1 MSQAAAVQVSET
13 PRVDAAERFM
23 HAFGKPPVGF
33 VLSEV
38 ARALERELSLAW
50 SVIEGRASVE
60 ELTALQAVGQSGGGA
75 IPGAAAPRRRAERLS
90 SLRRQTAEPKAE
102 ASAAPAAAP
111 AKESAGENKEYAAGE
126 VLFNKGDSADHL
138 AIIISG
144 EVEIFDPKDNKSI
157 AILGKGVS
165 FGEQAILEGG
175 VRGASARAYTDVVCL
190 EIPTGPLRTILK
202 ADPGIMTPTIE
213 GLLLQLNMIN
223 TLSKKLPRND
233 SGIDF
238 RVMEANNM
246 TSVQAKKMLE
256 EHYVKAGGSGLSG
269 EVLMFLKL
277 QVNSMFNTTVHN
289 PGDVLMRSD
298 EKDFTSALILVD
310 GVIEAVSPK
319 GTYQLGCGSLF
330 GLAEGLTNSSSD
342 WTLMAQTKVT
352 LINLPI
358 DRIQRGLT
366 HANPAFRRI
375 VSYTADRIVEIK
387 REL

>member
-1 MSQAAAVQVSET
+1 
-13 PRVDAAERFM
+13 M

-38 ARALERELSLAW
+38 ARTLERELSLAW
-50 SVIEGRASVE
+50 EVIEGRSTVE
-60 ELTALQAVGQSGGGA
+60 ELTALQAAGAGGGA
-75 IPGAAAPRRRAERLS
+75 PAGTAAPRRRAERLS
-90 SLRRQTAEPKAE
+90 SLRRNAAE
-102 ASAAPAAAP
+102 ARPEAPSAPATASAS
-111 AKESAGENKEYAAGE
+111 KESAGENKEYTAGD

-256 EHYVKAGGSGLSG
+256 EHYVKAGGSGLTG

-289 PGDVLMRSD
+289 AGDVLMKSD

-310 GVIEAVSPK
+310 GVIEAVSPH

-387 REL
+387 RDL